1 LPTESGKVELSI
13 SGNSPLLAGVAG
25 AVNHVGESAG
35 MEEKARREFVAAVE
49 NACRLALSQP
59 AQGDS
64 PIALSLEVL
73 PGKIEAV
80 LHCQMPSASG
90 KPVPASGFGRE
101 LGKLDDVKLE
111 VNGSAARLILTK
123 KL

>member
-1 LPTESGKVELSI
+1 MELSI
-13 SGNSPLLAGVAG
+13 SGNSRLLAGVAG

-35 MEEKARREFVAAVE
+35 MEEKARAEFVAAVE
-49 NACRLALSQP
+49 NACRLALSQ
-59 AQGDS
+59 AARGDS

-80 LHCQMPSASG
+80 LQCQMSSSSG
-90 KPVPASGFGRE
+90 KPAAGSGFGRE

>member
-13 SGNSPLLAGVAG
+13 SGNSRLLAGVAG

-35 MEEKARREFVAAVE
+35 MEEKARAEFVAAVE
-49 NACRLALSQP
+49 NACRLALSQVT
-59 AQGDS
+59 QGDS

-80 LHCQMPSASG
+80 LQCQMSSTSG
-90 KPVPASGFGRE
+90 KPAAGSGFGRE

-111 VNGSAARLILTK
+111 VNGNAARVILTK